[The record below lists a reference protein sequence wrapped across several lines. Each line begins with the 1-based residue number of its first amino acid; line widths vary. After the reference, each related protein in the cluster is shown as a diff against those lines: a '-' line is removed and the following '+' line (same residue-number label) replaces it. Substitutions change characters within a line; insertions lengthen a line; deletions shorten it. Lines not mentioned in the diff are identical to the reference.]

1 MDETTP
7 LMPSRNTELHSSVE
21 ENNPGT
27 TDGVPSDTAEATSV
41 NGNDPLAL
49 VEENNPGTTVGIP
62 PDTAEATSVNGNDPL
77 APDDDTSNGSNKSTV
92 SASDGKPMEKKKK
105 CAKLTLKGVIEFKQM
120 VQMNLGQHN
129 LAAHYFL
136 CRQYW
141 FFTVPQA
148 LLTMIAGIF
157 AFVATTELLDAQQ
170 IIIINVI
177 VGSTSAIVVFL
188 QTMSGV
194 CEYGT
199 RGAMHN
205 GLAID
210 LRDLRD
216 GVFLLGAKVTANFS
230 STNQEVDHDDE
241 NDKEFA
247 TFQSRFQ
254 QSLSGCKSNVPLKLG
269 EAFHSVT
276 SSLAMS
282 KSKANMKYIIDV
294 YDTSDNASNR
304 YFTNMHT
311 LLYDILAAEILE
323 YTFFPIFPP
332 NAKKIAE
339 KAMKRHRKAIR
350 TYSSFFTD
358 DSNDVEA
365 GCVKVPCFD

>member
-1 MDETTP
+1 MTEESTMDETTP
-7 LMPSRNTELHSSVE
+7 LLPSRNTELDSSVE

-27 TDGVPSDTAEATSV
+27 GDGV
-41 NGNDPLAL
+41 
-49 VEENNPGTTVGIP
+49 P
-62 PDTAEATSVNGNDPL
+62 PDTAEATSVNENDPL
-77 APDDDTSNGSNKSTV
+77 APDDDTPNGSDKSTV
-92 SASDGKPMEKKKK
+92 SASDGKAMEKKRK
-105 CAKLTLKGVIEFKQM
+105 CTKLTIKGVMTFALM
-120 VQMNLGQHN
+120 VQMNLAQHN
-129 LAAHYFL
+129 LAARHFL

-148 LLTMIAGIF
+148 LLTMIAGIL
-157 AFVATTELLDAQQ
+157 AFVATTDIPDEQQ
-170 IIIINVI
+170 TIKINVI

-216 GVFLLGAKVTANFS
+216 GTFLLRDKISANMT
-230 STNQEVDHDDE
+230 STNQEVDHNDE
-241 NDKEFA
+241 NDKEFE

-276 SSLAMS
+276 SSSAMAMS
-282 KSKANMKYIIDV
+282 KANIDWIGDIYDSESDTKAGNYLRTDIK
-294 YDTSDNASNR
+294 T
-304 YFTNMHT
+304 T
-311 LLYDILAAEILE
+311 LYDILAAEILDHL
-323 YTFFPIFPP
+323 FFPIFPP
-332 NAKKIAE
+332 NPKKIAE
-339 KAMKRHRKAIR
+339 KAMKRHRKVIM
-350 TYSSFFTD
+350 TYSSFYAD
-358 DSNDVEA
+358 GSNDVEA
-365 GCVKVPCFD
+365 GCGKLPCFG

>member
-1 MDETTP
+1 MTEASTMDETTP
-7 LMPSRNTELHSSVE
+7 LMPSGNTELHSSVD

-27 TDGVPSDTAEATSV
+27 TDGVPPDTVEAISV
-41 NGNDPLAL
+41 NGNDDTP
-49 VEENNPGTTVGIP
+49 NGT
-62 PDTAEATSVNGNDPL
+62 D
-77 APDDDTSNGSNKSTV
+77 KSTV
-92 SASDGKPMEKKKK
+92 SASDDKPMEKKKK
-105 CAKLTLKGVIEFKQM
+105 SAKLTIKGVMDFKLM

-129 LAAHYFL
+129 LAAQYFL

-148 LLTMIAGIF
+148 LLTMIAGVL
-157 AFVATTELLDAQQ
+157 AFVATTELLHEQQ
-170 IIIINVI
+170 ILIINVI

-216 GVFLLGAKVTANFS
+216 GVFLLQGKVTATMS
-230 STNQEVDHDDE
+230 STNKEVDQDDE
-241 NDKEFA
+241 HDKEFA

-269 EAFHSVT
+269 EAFHSVQ
-276 SSLAMS
+276 SKFAMIE
-282 KSKANMKYIIDV
+282 SKANNKYVFDV
-294 YDTSDNASNR
+294 YDMESSEFTANNNFTSMQ
-304 YFTNMHT
+304 TM
-311 LLYDILAAEILE
+311 LYDILAAEILE
-323 YTFFPIFPP
+323 YPFFPIFPP

-339 KAMKRHRKAIR
+339 KAMKRYRKAIK
-350 TYSSFFTD
+350 TISSFFTD
-358 DSNDVEA
+358 DSNDIEA
-365 GCVKVPCFD
+365 GCGKLPCFG